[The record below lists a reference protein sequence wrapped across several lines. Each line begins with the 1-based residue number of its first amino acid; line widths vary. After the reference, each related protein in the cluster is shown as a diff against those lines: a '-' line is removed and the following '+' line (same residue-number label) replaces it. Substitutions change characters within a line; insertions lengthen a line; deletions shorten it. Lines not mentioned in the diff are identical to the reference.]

1 VPDIEVEPPEG
12 PIPLSRGAAE
22 RALRR
27 VDHYPRHAE
36 VTGIHR
42 LTSTGTVALD
52 FRVIDDQPFV
62 FRPGHFVG
70 IQAEIDGIGP
80 RRSPYC
86 LASPPNEERTFR
98 LLVREVV
105 EAPMSYHLTG
115 LATGDVINFRGPN
128 GRSMIPRGG
137 DEDLLYL
144 ATGVGI
150 GPLLALVEHLHSNDI
165 EKKVTLYWGLRL
177 ATDICLLDQLDE
189 LGRRYPSF
197 SYRITLSQPP
207 PGWNGLRG
215 RLTESVPPLLG
226 TLGGKRFYLVGNG
239 AMINEMVFAL
249 SDLGVDRTLVHEEVY
264 FNVRHRPDAQTL
276 ADIRSRFV
284 ATDLFSPHSHQ
295 EAGLLYPENP
305 ISRKSRPSTSMG
317 SPGTPRQAE

>member
-1 VPDIEVEPPEG
+1 MEPPEG
-12 PIPLSRGAAE
+12 QIPLSRGAAE

-27 VDHYPRHAE
+27 VDLYPRHAE
-36 VTGIHR
+36 VRGIHR
-42 LTSTGTVALD
+42 LTPTGTVALD
-52 FRVIDDQPFV
+52 FQVVDDQPFA

-70 IQAEIDGIGP
+70 IRAEVDGIGL

-86 LASPPNEERTFR
+86 LASPPNDDRSFR
-98 LLVREVV
+98 LLVREVT
-105 EAPMSYHLTG
+105 EAPMSYYLTG
-115 LATGDVINFRGPN
+115 LSPGDAINFRGPS
-128 GRSMIPRGG
+128 GRSMIPRDG
-137 DEDLLYL
+137 DEDLVYL

-150 GPLLALVEHLHSNDI
+150 GPLLALVDHLETSGI
-165 EKKVTLYWGLRL
+165 EKKVSLYWGLRL
-177 ATDICLLDQLDE
+177 ATDICLVDELDE
-189 LGRRYPSF
+189 LVRRYPSF

-207 PGWNGLRG
+207 PEWGGLRG

-264 FNVRHRPDAQTL
+264 FNVRHRPDPQTL

-305 ISRKSRPSTSMG
+305 ISRRRPPSTSMG
-317 SPGTPRQAE
+317 SDGTARRPE

>member
-1 VPDIEVEPPEG
+1 MEAPEG

-27 VDHYPRHAE
+27 VDLYPRHAE
-36 VTGIHR
+36 VRAIHR
-42 LTSTGTVALD
+42 LTPTGTVALD
-52 FRVIDDQPFV
+52 FQVVDDQSFV

-70 IQAEIDGIGP
+70 IRAEVDGIGL

-86 LASPPNEERTFR
+86 LASPPNDERTFR
-98 LLVREVV
+98 LLVREVT
-105 EAPMSYHLTG
+105 EAPMSYYLTG
-115 LATGDVINFRGPN
+115 LSPGDAINFRGPS
-128 GRSMIPRGG
+128 GRSMIPRDG
-137 DEDLLYL
+137 DEDLVYL

-150 GPLLALVEHLHSNDI
+150 GPLLALVDHLETSRI
-165 EKKVTLYWGLRL
+165 EKKVSLYWGLRL
-177 ATDICLLDQLDE
+177 ATDICLIDELDE
-189 LGRRYPSF
+189 LARRYPSF

-207 PGWNGLRG
+207 PGWAGLRG
-215 RLTESVPPLLG
+215 RITESVPPLLG

-264 FNVRHRPDAQTL
+264 FNVRHRPDPQTL

-305 ISRKSRPSTSMG
+305 ISRRRPPSTSMG
-317 SPGTPRQAE
+317 SDGAPRRPE

>member
-1 VPDIEVEPPEG
+1 MEPPTG

-42 LTSTGTVALD
+42 LTPTGTVALD
-52 FRVIDDQPFV
+52 FRVVDDQPFL

-70 IQAEIDGIGP
+70 IQAEVDGIGL

-86 LASPPNEERTFR
+86 IASPPNEERRFR
-98 LLVREVV
+98 LLVREVT
-105 EAPMSYHLTG
+105 EAPMSYYLTG
-115 LATGDVINFRGPN
+115 LDLGDIINFRGPS
-128 GRSMIPRGG
+128 GRSMIPRDG
-137 DEDLLYL
+137 DEDLVFL

-150 GPLLALVEHLHSNDI
+150 GPLLALVEHFHREGV
-165 EKKVTLYWGLRL
+165 EKKITLYWGLRL
-177 ATDICLLDQLDE
+177 TTDICLGDE
-189 LGRRYPSF
+189 LDDLVSRYPSF
-197 SYRITLSQPP
+197 SYHVSLSQPP
-207 PGWNGLRG
+207 PGWDALRG
-215 RLTESVPPLLG
+215 RLTESVPPLLA

-239 AMINEMVFAL
+239 AMINEVVFAL

-264 FNVRHRPDAQTL
+264 FNVRHRPDPQTL
-276 ADIRSRFV
+276 AEIRSRFV

-305 ISRKSRPSTSMG
+305 ISRRSPPSTSMG
-317 SPGTPRQAE
+317 SPGTHRRAE

>member
-1 VPDIEVEPPEG
+1 VEPPQG

-36 VTGIHR
+36 VVGIHR

-52 FRVIDDQPFV
+52 FRVIDDQPWV

-70 IQAEIDGIGP
+70 IQAEVDGIGP

-86 LASPPNEERTFR
+86 LASPPTDDRNFR

-105 EAPMSYHLTG
+105 EAPMSYHLTS
-115 LATGDVINFRGPN
+115 LAPGDVINFRGPS
-128 GRSMIPRGG
+128 GRSMIPRDG
-137 DEDLLYL
+137 DEDLVYL

-150 GPLLALVEHLHSNDI
+150 GPLLALVEHFHSCGI

-177 ATDICLLDQLDE
+177 TTDICLLDDLDDMA
-189 LGRRYPSF
+189 RRYPSF
-197 SYRITLSQPP
+197 SYQITLSQPP
-207 PGWNGLRG
+207 SEWDGLRG
-215 RLTESVPPLLG
+215 RLTGSVPPLLG
-226 TLGGKRFYLVGNG
+226 TLGDKRFYLVGNG
-239 AMINEMVFAL
+239 AMVNEMVFAL
-249 SDLGVDRTLVHEEVY
+249 SDLGVDRTRVHEEIY
-264 FNVRHRPDAQTL
+264 FNVRHRPDPQTL
-276 ADIRSRFV
+276 ADIRERFV

-305 ISRKSRPSTSMG
+305 ISRRRPPNTSMS
-317 SPGTPRQAE
+317 SPGTPRRPE